1 MFEEEKDSELFRIP
15 TVGSWMEEIGR
26 DEKRTRE
33 IKIRRWRKNWRI
45 HESSNTK
52 EFEKVEEVGG
62 IIGRRDWEREGEMG
76 KEKIGREKLVYS
88 VYIIFF
94 PRGLV

>member
-1 MFEEEKDSELFRIP
+1 M
-15 TVGSWMEEIGR
+15 
-26 DEKRTRE
+26 
-33 IKIRRWRKNWRI
+33 
-45 HESSNTK
+45 
-52 EFEKVEEVGG
+52 EEVGG
-62 IIGRRDWEREGEMG
+62 IIGRRDWEREGGMG